1 MRVRDIVSDDPKSL
15 WKKIDSHLTIHPKLI
30 ILATLINTLKEN
42 RELIDEFKI
51 FSTYEILRKKCN
63 LSMSIKSFEEWL
75 YTLVTCG
82 FIERV
87 KRGRKIYFKL
97 AFPPKLV
104 KDAMMM
110 DPQMRDLLLSELND
124 RNSYK

>member
-30 ILATLINTLKEN
+30 ILATLLNTLKEN

>member
-124 RNSYK
+124 QNSYK

>member
-1 MRVRDIVSDDPKSL
+1 MEVRDIVSDDPKDL

-30 ILATLINTLKEN
+30 ILATLINTLKKGK
-42 RELIDEFKI
+42 ELVDELEI
-51 FSTYEILRKKCN
+51 LSTYEILREKCN
-63 LSMSIKSFEEWL
+63 LGISVKSFEEWL

-97 AFPPKLV
+97 AFPPELV
-104 KDAMMM
+104 RDAMMM
-110 DPQMRDLLLSELND
+110 DPQMKGLLLSELSD
-124 RNSYK
+124 RNNYK